1 MFFGKK
7 DKDEEDYEDPATK
20 YGRILRKKNDKAGG
34 YREKPSLLARIFG
47 SGHDRDFVY
56 HED

>member
-7 DKDEEDYEDPATK
+7 DKDDEIYEDPATR
-20 YGRILRKKNDKAGG
+20 YGRMLSKKKGTARTG
-34 YREKPSLLARIFG
+34 REKPSLLARLFG
-47 SGHDRDFVY
+47 SGHDSGFVY

>member
-1 MFFGKK
+1 MFFGRK
-7 DKDEEDYEDPATK
+7 DKEQEDYEDPATK
-20 YGRILRKKNDKAGG
+20 YGRMLSQKKNKNDR

-47 SGHDRDFVY
+47 SGHDSDFVY